1 MPLPDLLPVVPFTA
15 PVRGSLRLPGS
26 KSLTNRALLLAA
38 MSPTAV
44 RLEGALASEDTVL
57 MATAL
62 RTLGISVIADP
73 AGTTLVVS
81 GQDQAFSTARAGQPI
96 ELFVGLAGTAARWP
110 SAPR

>member
-1 MPLPDLLPVVPFTA
+1 
-15 PVRGSLRLPGS
+15 
-26 KSLTNRALLLAA
+26 
-38 MSPTAV
+38 
-44 RLEGALASEDTVL
+44 

-96 ELFVGLAGTAARWP
+96 ELFVGLAGTAARFLTAYCAT
-110 SAPR
+110 APHGVYRIDGIAQMRRRPMRPLLDALRALGVRVVACSR